1 MSRTDIPGYTYGD
14 EDVASSPLSMDEFDR
29 LKQTVMFG
37 EEDVDALR
45 TSRDV
50 LSDQVSDVLDVWY
63 DFVASTPHLLEA
75 FSSRDDGEPIQR
87 YLDRVRE
94 RFGQWILDTA
104 EANYDQAW
112 LDYQHEIG
120 LRHHR
125 TKKNVTDDVDAV
137 QHIPLRYVLALH
149 YPITAT
155 LRSFLGNKGHSDDEV
170 EAMHQAWIKSVLL
183 QVVLWTRPYVGEEDF

>member
-1 MSRTDIPGYTYGD
+1 MSQPDIPGYTYG
-14 EDVASSPLSMDEFDR
+14 EEGVATSPVSMDEFDR

-45 TSRDV
+45 TSREV

-63 DFVASTPHLLEA
+63 DFVASTPHLLQA
-75 FSSRDDGEPIQR
+75 FSSRDGGEPIQR

-125 TKKNVTDDVDAV
+125 AKKNVTDDVEAV
-137 QHIPLRYVLALH
+137 EHIPLRYLLALH

-155 LRSFLGNKGHSDDEV
+155 LRSFLANKGHNDAEV

-183 QVVLWTRPYVGEEDF
+183 QVILWTRPYVSEEDF

>member
-1 MSRTDIPGYTYGD
+1 MSQPDIPGYTYG
-14 EDVASSPLSMDEFDR
+14 EEGVATSPVSMDEFDR

-45 TSRDV
+45 TSREV

-63 DFVASTPHLLEA
+63 DFVASTPHLLQA
-75 FSSRDDGEPIQR
+75 FSSRDGGEPIQR

-125 TKKNVTDDVDAV
+125 AKKNVTDNVEAV
-137 QHIPLRYVLALH
+137 EHIPLRYLLALH

-155 LRSFLGNKGHSDDEV
+155 LRSFLANKGHNDAEV

-183 QVVLWTRPYVGEEDF
+183 QVILWTRPYVSEEDF